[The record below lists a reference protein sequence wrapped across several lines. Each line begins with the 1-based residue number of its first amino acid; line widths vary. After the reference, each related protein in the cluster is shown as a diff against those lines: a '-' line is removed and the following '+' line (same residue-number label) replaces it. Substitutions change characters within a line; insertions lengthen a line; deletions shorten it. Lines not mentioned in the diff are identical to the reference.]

1 MYRRSLLR
9 IGAEDDEKRRK
20 QSREALEMPKR
31 SDIHKVLLIGSGP
44 IQIGQAAEFDFSGS
58 QACKSLREEGIEV
71 VLVNS
76 NPATIMTD
84 PDTADKVYI
93 EPLTPE
99 TVAKIIE
106 KERPD
111 GIIAGIGGQTGL
123 NITSELAEMGVLEK
137 FHVEVLGTSVRS
149 IQEAE
154 DRDLFKKAMQRVG
167 EPVPKSRAV
176 STLDQALEVMEEL
189 GLPLVVRP
197 AYTLGGS
204 GGGIAKT
211 KEELLAICDLG
222 LKRSRISQVLLEESV
237 GGWIELEYEV
247 MRDSNN
253 TCITIC
259 NMENMD
265 PMGIHTGESI
275 VVTPIQTL
283 SDKEIQ
289 MLRSASIN
297 IIRALGI
304 EGGCNVQFAVKD
316 GEYRVI
322 EVNPRVSRSS
332 ALASKATGYPI
343 ARVTAKIAI
352 GMTLDEIRNDVTKET
367 PASFEPTVDY
377 VVTKIPRWPFDKFVK
392 ANKSLTTA
400 MKSTGEVM
408 AIGRSLEESIQKA
421 IRSLDID
428 KELGYSGKYSQWT
441 DEELHALL
449 SEPTDER
456 IFAIY
461 IALKRGW
468 KAEEI
473 SRITGIEPYFLYRM
487 ENILVMENE
496 IKAALNPEVLRKAKR
511 TGFTDE
517 QIARL
522 TGKGRE
528 EITDMR
534 ISSGIIPT
542 YKMVDTC
549 AAEFAAKTPYY
560 YSTYDMQ
567 CELVPSDRKKVLIL
581 GSGPIR
587 IGQGIEFDYC
597 TVHAVM
603 ALREQGIEAHI
614 VNNNPETVSTDYD
627 TSDKLFFEPVTLED
641 VMNIIEK
648 EQPYG
653 VLVQFG
659 GQTAINLAIPLE
671 KEIARRGLGTRILG
685 TSPDS
690 IDLAEDRERFNAL
703 MNDMN
708 IPQPQAGIAYSPA
721 EAKAVAA
728 KIGYPVLVRP
738 SYVLG
743 GRAMEIVYDEAGL
756 EVYMREAV
764 RVSREHP
771 VLIDDFL
778 QDAVEIDVDA
788 VCDGEDVLIGAI
800 MEHIEE
806 AGIHSGDSACMI
818 PPQTLPG
825 VVLEVVRDYVRK
837 IALGLNVVG
846 IVNLQMAYKDGTVYV
861 LEANPRSSRT
871 IPFVS
876 KSVGLP
882 LAKIAANVM
891 IGKTLAEQGYTREPK
906 VPYVSVKEV
915 LLPFDKLPGADVL
928 LGPEMRS
935 TGEVMGIDYNLGLAF
950 FKAELSA
957 DNSLP
962 VEGMVFISVKDEDK
976 ATAAVAARKLY
987 DAGLSIIATDST
999 AEYLR
1004 RSGLPVVRVNK
1015 IFNGSPNVLDYIKIG
1030 EVRLIINTP
1039 TTKQSVRD
1047 GYQIRRSAVDYHV
1060 PYITTIQAAQAAA
1073 DAILKAKKD
1082 QITIKALDEY
1092 HKEVYYS

>member
-1 MYRRSLLR
+1 
-9 IGAEDDEKRRK
+9 
-20 QSREALEMPKR
+20 MPKR
-31 SDIHKVLLIGSGP
+31 NDIHKVLLIGSGP

-84 PDTADKVYI
+84 PNTADKVYI
-93 EPLTPE
+93 EPLVPE
-99 TVAKIIE
+99 IVAKIIE

-123 NITSELAEMGVLEK
+123 NITSELSEMGVLNK
-137 FHVEVLGTSVRS
+137 FHVEVLGTSVKA

-176 STLDQALEVMEEL
+176 NTLDEALAVMGEL

-204 GGGIAKT
+204 GGGIAST
-211 KEELLAICDLG
+211 REELLSICELG
-222 LKRSRISQVLLEESV
+222 LKRSRISQVLLEESL
-237 GGWIELEYEV
+237 GGWTELEYEV

-283 SDKEIQ
+283 SDREIQ
-289 MLRSASIN
+289 MLRSAAIN
-297 IIRALGI
+297 IIRTLEI
-304 EGGCNVQFAVKD
+304 EGGCNIQFAFKN

-377 VVTKIPRWPFDKFVK
+377 VVIKIPRWPFDKFVK
-392 ANKSLTTA
+392 ANKTLTTA

-408 AIGRSLEESIQKA
+408 AIGRSYEEALMKA

-428 KELGYSGKYSQWT
+428 KDLGYAGKYTTWT
-441 DEELHALL
+441 DEEIRNLL
-449 SEPTDER
+449 ENPTDER
-456 IFAIY
+456 LFAIY
-461 IALKRGW
+461 QALKRGMSS
-468 KAEEI
+468 EEI
-473 SRITGIEPYFLYRM
+473 SKITGIEPYFLYRM
-487 ENILVMENE
+487 ENIIAMEEE
-496 IKAALNPEVLRKAKR
+496 IRAGLNAQVLRKAKR
-511 TGFTDE
+511 TGFTDK
-517 QIARL
+517 QIADIV
-522 TGKGRE
+522 GKSRE

-534 ISSGIIPT
+534 ISLGIIPT

-549 AAEFAAKTPYY
+549 AAEFEAKTPYY
-560 YSTYDMQ
+560 YSTYDTQ
-567 CELVPSDRKKVLIL
+567 CELVPSDKKKVLIL

-603 ALREQGIEAHI
+603 ALRERGIETHI

-641 VMNIIEK
+641 VMNILEK
-648 EQPYG
+648 EQHYG

-659 GQTAINLAIPLE
+659 GQTAINLAFPLE
-671 KEIARRGLGTRILG
+671 KEIARRGLKTKILG

-690 IDLAEDRERFNAL
+690 IDLAEDRERFNVL
-703 MNDMN
+703 MDQLN
-708 IPQPQAGIAYSPA
+708 IPQPSAGIAFAPA
-721 EAKAVAA
+721 EAKAVATR
-728 KIGYPVLVRP
+728 IGYPVLVRP

-778 QDAVEIDVDA
+778 QNAVEIDVDA
-788 VCDGEDVLIGAI
+788 VCDGTDVLIGAI

-837 IALGLNVVG
+837 IALGLKVVG
-846 IVNLQMAYKDGTVYV
+846 IVNLQMAYKDGVVYV

-876 KSVGLP
+876 KAVGLP

-891 IGKTLAEQGYTREPK
+891 IGKSLQEQGFLREPK
-906 VPYVSVKEV
+906 TPYVSVKEV

-935 TGEVMGIDYNLGLAF
+935 TGEVMGIDYKLGLAF

-957 DNSLP
+957 DNPLP
-962 VEGMVFISVKDEDK
+962 LEGMVFISVKDEDK
-976 ATAAVAARKLY
+976 AAVAVAAKKLHE
-987 DAGLSIIATDST
+987 AGLSVIATDST

-1004 RSGLPVVRVNK
+1004 RSGVPVVRVNK
-1015 IFNGSPNVLDYIKIG
+1015 IYNGSPNIMDYIKIG
-1030 EVRLIINTP
+1030 EVKLIINTP
-1039 TTKQSVRD
+1039 TTKQSVKD
-1047 GYQIRRSAVDYHV
+1047 GVQIRRNAVDYHI

-1073 DAILKAKKD
+1073 DAILMAKKD

-1092 HKEVYYS
+1092 HKEVYYN

>member
-1 MYRRSLLR
+1 
-9 IGAEDDEKRRK
+9 
-20 QSREALEMPKR
+20 MPKR

-84 PDTADKVYI
+84 PDMADKVYI
-93 EPLTPE
+93 EPLVPE
-99 TVAKIIE
+99 IVAKIIE

-137 FHVEVLGTSVRS
+137 YKVEVLGTSVKA
-149 IQEAE
+149 IQETE
-154 DRDLFKKAMQRVG
+154 DRNLFKKAMQRIG
-167 EPVPKSRAV
+167 EPVPRSVAV
-176 STLDQALEVMEEL
+176 NSMEEALGAMEEL

-204 GGGIAKT
+204 GGGMAHT
-211 KEELLAICDLG
+211 REELMKICELG
-222 LKRSRISQVLLEESV
+222 LKRSRIHQVLLEESV
-237 GGWIELEYEV
+237 AGWIELEYEV

-283 SDKEIQ
+283 SDQQIQ
-289 MLRSASIN
+289 RLRSAAIN

-304 EGGCNVQFAVKD
+304 EGGCNIQFAVKN

-377 VVTKIPRWPFDKFVK
+377 VVIKIPRWPFDKFVK
-392 ANKSLTTA
+392 ADNTLTTA

-408 AIGRSLEESIQKA
+408 AIGRSYEESLMKA
-421 IRSLDID
+421 VRSLDID
-428 KELGYSGKYSQWT
+428 KDFGYAGKYSIWT
-441 DEELHALL
+441 DDEIRSLL
-449 SEPTDER
+449 KMPTDER
-456 IFAIY
+456 LFAIY
-461 IALKRGW
+461 QALKRGMTS
-468 KAEEI
+468 EEI
-473 SRITGIEPYFLYRM
+473 SKLTGIEPYFLYRI
-487 ENILVMENE
+487 ENVIAVEDAVRKEMS
-496 IKAALNPEVLRKAKR
+496 PDTLRKAKR

-517 QIARL
+517 RIARI
-522 TGKGRE
+522 TGKTRE
-528 EITDMR
+528 EITDLR
-534 ISSGIIPT
+534 ISLGIIPT

-549 AAEFAAKTPYY
+549 AAEFEAKTPYY
-560 YSTYDMQ
+560 YSSYDTE
-567 CELVPSDRKKVLIL
+567 CELKPSDRKKVLIL

-641 VMNIIEK
+641 VMNILEK
-648 EQPYG
+648 EQPFG
-653 VLVQFG
+653 VMVQFG

-671 KEIARRGLGTRILG
+671 KEIARRGLKTKILG

-703 MNDMN
+703 MKDLN
-708 IPQPQAGIAYSPA
+708 IPQPNAGIAFSPA

-728 KIGYPVLVRP
+728 RIGYPVLVRP

-743 GRAMEIVYDEAGL
+743 GRAMEIVYDAAGL

-764 RVSREHP
+764 RVSHEHP

-778 QDAVEIDVDA
+778 QNAVEIDVDA
-788 VCDGEDVLIGAI
+788 VCDGTDVLIGAI

-825 VVLEVVRDYVRK
+825 VVLEVVRDYVRR
-837 IALGLNVVG
+837 IALALQVKG
-846 IVNLQMAYKDGTVYV
+846 IVNLQMAYKDGTVYI

-876 KSVGLP
+876 KAVGLP

-891 IGKTLAEQGYTREPK
+891 IGRTLKEQRFTKEPK
-906 VPYVSVKEV
+906 TPYVSVKEV

-957 DNSLP
+957 DNRLP
-962 VEGMVFISVKDEDK
+962 LDGLVFISVRDDDK
-976 ATAAVAARKLY
+976 AAVAVAAKKISE
-987 DAGLSIIATDST
+987 AGLKIIATDNT
-999 AEYLR
+999 AEYLE
-1004 RSGLPVVRVNK
+1004 RSGINVERVNK
-1015 IFNGSPNVLDYIKIG
+1015 IFNGSPNVLDYMRRG
-1030 EVRLIINTP
+1030 EVKLIINTP
-1039 TTKQSVRD
+1039 TTKQSVKD

-1073 DAILKAKKD
+1073 DAILKARKD
-1082 QITIKALDEY
+1082 QITIKALGEY
-1092 HKEVYYS
+1092 HKEVFYS

>member
-1 MYRRSLLR
+1 
-9 IGAEDDEKRRK
+9 
-20 QSREALEMPKR
+20 MPKR
-31 SDIHKVLLIGSGP
+31 NDIHKVLLIGSGP

-93 EPLTPE
+93 EPLVPE
-99 TVAKIIE
+99 IVAKIIE

-137 FHVEVLGTSVRS
+137 FNVEVLGTSVKS
-149 IQEAE
+149 IREAE

-167 EPVPKSRAV
+167 EPVPKSKAV
-176 STLDQALEVMEEL
+176 NTLQEALVVMEEL

-197 AYTLGGS
+197 SYTLGGS

-211 KEELLAICDLG
+211 REELLSICELG

-289 MLRSASIN
+289 MLRSSAIN
-297 IIRALGI
+297 IIRTLEI
-304 EGGCNVQFAVKD
+304 EGGCNIQFAFKN

-367 PASFEPTVDY
+367 PASFEPAVDY
-377 VVTKIPRWPFDKFVK
+377 VVIKIPRWPFDKFVK
-392 ANKSLTTA
+392 ANKTLTTA

-408 AIGRSLEESIQKA
+408 SIGRSYEEALMKA

-428 KELGYSGKYSQWT
+428 KDLGYAGKYTIWT
-441 DEELHALL
+441 DEEIKDLL
-449 SEPTDER
+449 ENPTDER
-456 IFAIY
+456 LFAIY
-461 IALKRGW
+461 QALKRGMSS
-468 KAEEI
+468 EEI
-473 SRITGIEPYFLYRM
+473 SKITGIEPYFLYRM
-487 ENILVMENE
+487 ENIIAMEEE
-496 IKAALNPEVLRKAKR
+496 IRAGLNAQVLRKAKR
-511 TGFTDE
+511 TGFTDK
-517 QIARL
+517 QIAGIV
-522 TGKGRE
+522 GKSRE

-534 ISSGIIPT
+534 ISHGIIPT

-549 AAEFAAKTPYY
+549 AAEFEAKTPYY
-560 YSTYDMQ
+560 YSTYDTQ
-567 CELVPSDRKKVLIL
+567 CELVPSDKKKVLIL

-603 ALREQGIEAHI
+603 ALREQGIETHI

-648 EQPYG
+648 EQHYG

-659 GQTAINLAIPLE
+659 GQTAINLAFPLE
-671 KEIARRGLGTRILG
+671 KEIARRGLKTKILG

-703 MNDMN
+703 MDQLN
-708 IPQPQAGIAYSPA
+708 IPQPSAGIAFNPA
-721 EAKAVAA
+721 EAKAVAIR
-728 KIGYPVLVRP
+728 IGYPVLVRP

-764 RVSREHP
+764 RVSHDHP

-778 QDAVEIDVDA
+778 QNAVEIDVDA
-788 VCDGEDVLIGAI
+788 VCDGTDVLIGAI

-846 IVNLQMAYKDGTVYV
+846 IVNLQMAYKDGIVYV

-876 KSVGLP
+876 KAVGLP

-891 IGKTLAEQGYTREPK
+891 IGKSLREQGFLREPRT
-906 VPYVSVKEV
+906 PYVSVKEV

-935 TGEVMGIDYNLGLAF
+935 TGEVMGIDYKLGLAF

-957 DNSLP
+957 DNPLP
-962 VEGMVFISVKDEDK
+962 LEGMVFISVKDEDK
-976 ATAAVAARKLY
+976 AAVAVAAKKLHE
-987 DAGLSIIATDST
+987 AGLSIIATDST

-1015 IFNGSPNVLDYIKIG
+1015 IYNGSPNIMDYVKIG
-1030 EVRLIINTP
+1030 EVKLIINTP
-1039 TTKQSVRD
+1039 TTKAVGQ
-1047 GYQIRRSAVDYHV
+1047 GRRPDPEKRRGLPHPLHHHHSGGSGSGRCHSHGQEGSDHHQGAG
-1060 PYITTIQAAQAAA
+1060 
-1073 DAILKAKKD
+1073 
-1082 QITIKALDEY
+1082 
-1092 HKEVYYS
+1092 

>member
-1 MYRRSLLR
+1 MPRRR
-9 IGAEDDEKRRK
+9 
-20 QSREALEMPKR
+20 
-31 SDIHKVLLIGSGP
+31 DIHKVLLIGSGP

-84 PDTADKVYI
+84 PDMADKVYI
-93 EPLTPE
+93 EPLVPE
-99 TVAKIIE
+99 IVAKIIE

-137 FHVEVLGTSVRS
+137 YNVEVLGTSVKA

-167 EPVPKSRAV
+167 EPVPRSVAV
-176 STLDQALEVMEEL
+176 NSMDDALAAMEEL

-204 GGGIAKT
+204 GGGMAHT
-211 KEELLAICDLG
+211 REELMKICELG
-222 LKRSRISQVLLEESV
+222 LKRSRIHQVLLEESV
-237 GGWIELEYEV
+237 EGWTELEYEV

-283 SDKEIQ
+283 SDQQIQ
-289 MLRSASIN
+289 RLRSAAIN
-297 IIRALGI
+297 IIRALAI
-304 EGGCNVQFAVKD
+304 EGGCNIQFAVKND
-316 GEYRVI
+316 EYRVI

-392 ANKSLTTA
+392 ADNTLTTA

-408 AIGRSLEESIQKA
+408 AIGRSYEESLMKA
-421 IRSLDID
+421 VRSLDID
-428 KELGYSGKYSQWT
+428 KDFGYAGKYSTWT
-441 DEELHALL
+441 DNEIKSLL
-449 SEPTDER
+449 KFPTDDR
-456 IFAIY
+456 LFAIY
-461 IALKRGW
+461 QALKRGMTS
-468 KAEEI
+468 EEI
-473 SRITGIEPYFLYRM
+473 SHLTGIEPYFLYRI
-487 ENILVMENE
+487 ENIIAVEDEVRKEMS
-496 IKAALNPEVLRKAKR
+496 PEALRKAKR

-517 QIARL
+517 QIAKI
-522 TGKGRE
+522 TGKTSE
-528 EITDMR
+528 EITDLR
-534 ISSGIIPT
+534 ISLGIIPT

-549 AAEFAAKTPYY
+549 AAEFEAKTPYY
-560 YSTYDMQ
+560 YSSYDTE
-567 CELVPSDRKKVLIL
+567 CELKPSDRKKVLIL

-641 VMNIIEK
+641 VMNILEK
-648 EQPYG
+648 EQPFG
-653 VLVQFG
+653 VMVQFG

-671 KEIARRGLGTRILG
+671 KEIARRGLKTKILG

-690 IDLAEDRERFNAL
+690 IDLAEDRKRFNAL
-703 MNDMN
+703 MNDLN
-708 IPQPQAGIAYSPA
+708 IPQPDAGIAFSPA
-721 EAKAVAA
+721 EAKTVAA
-728 KIGYPVLVRP
+728 RIGYPVLVRP

-764 RVSREHP
+764 RVSHEHP

-778 QDAVEIDVDA
+778 QNAVEIDVDA
-788 VCDGEDVLIGAI
+788 VCDGTDVLIGAI

-825 VVLEVVRDYVRK
+825 VVLEVVRDYVRR
-837 IALGLNVVG
+837 IALALQVKG
-846 IVNLQMAYKDGTVYV
+846 IVNLQMAYKDGTVYI

-876 KSVGLP
+876 KAVGLP

-891 IGKTLAEQGYTREPK
+891 IGRTLKEQRFTREPK
-906 VPYVSVKEV
+906 TPYVSVKEV
-915 LLPFDKLPGADVL
+915 LLPFDRLPGADVL

-935 TGEVMGIDYNLGLAF
+935 TGEVMGIDYDLGLAF

-957 DNSLP
+957 DNRLP
-962 VEGMVFISVKDEDK
+962 LDGLVFISVRDDDK
-976 ATAAVAARKLY
+976 AAVAVAAKKLSE
-987 DAGLSIIATDST
+987 AGLKIIATDNT
-999 AEYLR
+999 AEYLKK
-1004 RSGLPVVRVNK
+1004 SGINVERVNK
-1015 IFNGSPNVLDYIKIG
+1015 IFNGSPNVLDYMRQG
-1030 EVRLIINTP
+1030 EVKLIINTP
-1039 TTKQSVRD
+1039 TTKQSVKD

-1060 PYITTIQAAQAAA
+1060 PYITTVQAAQAAA
-1073 DAILKAKKD
+1073 DAILKARKD
-1082 QITIKALDEY
+1082 QITIKALGDY
-1092 HKEVYYS
+1092 HKEVFYS

>member
-1 MYRRSLLR
+1 
-9 IGAEDDEKRRK
+9 
-20 QSREALEMPKR
+20 MPKR
-31 SDIHKVLLIGSGP
+31 ADIRKVLLIGSGP

-58 QACKSLREEGIEV
+58 QACKSLKEEGVEV

-84 PDTADKVYI
+84 PEMADKIYI
-93 EPLTPE
+93 EPLVPDI
-99 TVAKIIE
+99 VAKIIE

-123 NITSELAEMGVLEK
+123 NLTSELAEMGVLDRYNVK
-137 FHVEVLGTSVRS
+137 VLGTSVQS
-149 IQEAE
+149 ILDSE
-154 DRDLFKKAMQRVG
+154 DRDLFKRTMERIG
-167 EPVPKSRAV
+167 EPVPKSLAV
-176 STLDQALEVMEEL
+176 TSIDEAMAAMDEL
-189 GLPLVVRP
+189 GLPLVARP
-197 AYTLGGS
+197 AFTLGGT
-204 GGGIAKT
+204 GGGMART
-211 KEELLAICDLG
+211 REELIKICEMG
-222 LKRSRISQVLLEESV
+222 LKRSRINQVLLEESV
-237 GGWIELEYEV
+237 EGWTELEYEV
-247 MRDSNN
+247 MRDSND

-275 VVTPIQTL
+275 VATPIQTL
-283 SDKEIQ
+283 SDQEIQ
-289 MLRSASIN
+289 GLRSAAIN
-297 IIRALGI
+297 IIRALRI
-304 EGGCNVQFAVKD
+304 EGGCNIQFAVKD

-352 GMTLDEIRNDVTKET
+352 GMTLDEITNDVTKET

-377 VVTKIPRWPFDKFVK
+377 VVIKIPRWPFDKFVK
-392 ANKSLTTA
+392 ADKTLTTS

-408 AIGRSLEESIQKA
+408 AIGRSYEEALMKA
-421 IRSLDID
+421 VRSLDID
-428 KELGYSGKYSQWT
+428 KDFGYSGKYSRWT
-441 DEELHALL
+441 DEELLGML
-449 SEPTDER
+449 KNPTDER
-456 IFAIY
+456 LFAIY
-461 IALKRGW
+461 EALHRGVS
-468 KAEEI
+468 AERI
-473 SRITGIEPYFLYRM
+473 SDLTSINPYFIYRI
-487 ENILVMENE
+487 ENIIDAENE
-496 IKAALNPEVLRKAKR
+496 VKQELNPETLRKAKR
-511 TGFTDE
+511 MGLADE
-517 QIARL
+517 RIARL
-522 TGKGRE
+522 TEKTRE
-528 EITDMR
+528 DIADYR
-534 ISSGIIPT
+534 LAWGIIPT

-560 YSTYDMQ
+560 YSSYDME
-567 CELVPSDRKKVLIL
+567 CELDPSNRKKVLIL
-581 GSGPIR
+581 GSGAIR
-587 IGQGIEFDYC
+587 IGQGIEFDYG
-597 TVHAVM
+597 TVHAIK
-603 ALREQGIEAHI
+603 ALREQGIEAQI

-648 EQPYG
+648 ERPYG
-653 VLVQFG
+653 IMVQFG
-659 GQTAINLAIPLE
+659 GQTAINLTIPLE
-671 KEIARRGLGTRILG
+671 REIARRGLETKILG

-690 IDLAEDRERFNAL
+690 IDIAEDRERFNAL
-703 MNDMN
+703 MKEMN
-708 IPQPQAGIAYSPA
+708 IPQPEAGIAFSA
-721 EAKAVAA
+721 EEAKSVAA

-756 EVYMREAV
+756 ETYMREAV
-764 RVSREHP
+764 RVSHEHP

-778 QDAVEIDVDA
+778 NNAVEIDVDA
-788 VCDGEDVLIGAI
+788 VGDGTDVLIGAI

-825 VVLEVVRDYVRK
+825 VVLEVVRDYVRR
-837 IALGLNVVG
+837 ISLALQVKG
-846 IVNLQMAYKDGTVYV
+846 IINIQLAYKDGTVYV

-876 KSVGLP
+876 KAVGLP
-882 LAKIAANVM
+882 LAKIAARVM
-891 IGKTLAEQGYTREPK
+891 IGKTLKEQGYTQEPK
-906 VPYVSVKEV
+906 TPYVSVKEV

-928 LGPEMRS
+928 LGPEMKS

-957 DNSLP
+957 DNRLP
-962 VEGMVFISVKDEDK
+962 LEGVVFISVRDEDK
-976 ATAAVAARKLY
+976 AAVAVAANKLFES
-987 DAGLSIIATDST
+987 GLIIIATDNT

-1004 RSGLPVVRVNK
+1004 KSGIPVERVNK
-1015 IFNGSPNVLDYIKIG
+1015 IYNGSPNVLDYMKRG

-1039 TTKQSVRD
+1039 TTKQHVKD

-1073 DAILKAKKD
+1073 DAILMAKKG
-1082 QITIKALDEY
+1082 QVTIKALDEY
-1092 HKEVYYS
+1092 HNEVIHA

>member
-1 MYRRSLLR
+1 MPRR
-9 IGAEDDEKRRK
+9 
-20 QSREALEMPKR
+20 P
-31 SDIHKVLLIGSGP
+31 DIHKVLLIGSGP

-123 NITSELAEMGVLEK
+123 NITSELAEMGVLEE

-176 STLDQALEVMEEL
+176 STLEEALEVMEEL

-211 KEELLAICDLG
+211 REELLGICDLG

-304 EGGCNVQFAVKD
+304 EGGCNVQFAVKE

-408 AIGRSLEESIQKA
+408 AIGRSLEESLQKA

-441 DEELHALL
+441 DEELNGLL
-449 SEPTDER
+449 AEPTDER

-487 ENILVMENE
+487 ENILAMENE
-496 IKAALNPEVLRKAKR
+496 IKAALNPEVLKKAKR

-567 CELVPSDRKKVLIL
+567 CELVPSSRKKVLIL

-703 MNDMN
+703 MNELN

-764 RVSREHP
+764 RISREYP

-788 VCDGEDVLIGAI
+788 VCDGKDVLIGAI

-876 KSVGLP
+876 KAVGLP

-891 IGKTLAEQGYTREPK
+891 IGKTLAEQDYTREPR

-976 ATAAVAARKLY
+976 AAAAVAARKLY

-1039 TTKQSVRD
+1039 TTKQSVKD

>member
-1 MYRRSLLR
+1 
-9 IGAEDDEKRRK
+9 
-20 QSREALEMPKR
+20 
-31 SDIHKVLLIGSGP
+31 
-44 IQIGQAAEFDFSGS
+44 
-58 QACKSLREEGIEV
+58 
-71 VLVNS
+71 
-76 NPATIMTD
+76 
-84 PDTADKVYI
+84 
-93 EPLTPE
+93 
-99 TVAKIIE
+99 
-106 KERPD
+106 
-111 GIIAGIGGQTGL
+111 
-123 NITSELAEMGVLEK
+123 
-137 FHVEVLGTSVRS
+137 
-149 IQEAE
+149 
-154 DRDLFKKAMQRVG
+154 
-167 EPVPKSRAV
+167 
-176 STLDQALEVMEEL
+176 
-189 GLPLVVRP
+189 
-197 AYTLGGS
+197 
-204 GGGIAKT
+204 
-211 KEELLAICDLG
+211 
-222 LKRSRISQVLLEESV
+222 
-237 GGWIELEYEV
+237 
-247 MRDSNN
+247 
-253 TCITIC
+253 
-259 NMENMD
+259 
-265 PMGIHTGESI
+265 
-275 VVTPIQTL
+275 
-283 SDKEIQ
+283 
-289 MLRSASIN
+289 MLRSSAIN
-297 IIRALGI
+297 IIRTLEI
-304 EGGCNVQFAVKD
+304 EGGCNIQFAVKTD
-316 GEYRVI
+316 EYRVI

-392 ANKSLTTA
+392 ADKTLTTA

-408 AIGRSLEESIQKA
+408 AIGRSYEESLMKA
-421 IRSLDID
+421 VRSLDID
-428 KELGYSGKYSQWT
+428 KDFGYSGKYTAWT
-441 DEELHALL
+441 DEEIRNLL
-449 SEPTDER
+449 KIPTDER
-456 IFAIY
+456 LFAIY
-461 IALKRGW
+461 QALKRGISS
-468 KAEEI
+468 EEI
-473 SRITGIEPYFLYRM
+473 SNITGIEPYFLYRI
-487 ENILVMENE
+487 ENIIAVENE
-496 IKAALNPEVLRKAKR
+496 IEKELNPDTLRKAKR

-517 QIARL
+517 QIARIVGS
-522 TGKGRE
+522 TRE
-528 EITDMR
+528 KITDLR
-534 ISSGIIPT
+534 QTLGIIPT

-549 AAEFAAKTPYY
+549 AAEFAAATPYY
-560 YSTYDMQ
+560 YSSYDTQ
-567 CELVPSDRKKVLIL
+567 CELVPTDRKKVLIL

-603 ALREQGIEAHI
+603 ALRDQGIEAHI

-648 EQPYG
+648 ERPYG

-671 KEIARRGLGTRILG
+671 KEIARRGLSTRILG

-703 MNDMN
+703 MNKLN
-708 IPQPQAGIAYSPA
+708 IPQPNAGIAFSPE
-721 EAKAVAA
+721 EAKVVAER
-728 KIGYPVLVRP
+728 IGYPVLVRP

-764 RVSREHP
+764 RVSHEHP

-778 QDAVEIDVDA
+778 QNAVEIDVDA
-788 VCDGEDVLIGAI
+788 VCDGKDVLIGAI

-825 VVLEVVRDYVRK
+825 VVLEVVRDYVRR
-837 IALGLNVVG
+837 IALGLGVKG

-876 KSVGLP
+876 KAVGLP

-891 IGKTLAEQGYTREPK
+891 IGRSLKEQGFTREPK
-906 VPYVSVKEV
+906 TPYVSVKEV

-935 TGEVMGIDYNLGLAF
+935 TGEVMGVDYNLGLAF

-957 DNSLP
+957 DNPLP
-962 VEGMVFISVKDEDK
+962 LQGLVFISVRDDDK
-976 ATAAVAARKLY
+976 AAAAVAAKKLH
-987 DAGLSIIATDST
+987 DSGLKLIATDNT
-999 AEYLR
+999 AEYLK
-1004 RSGLPVVRVNK
+1004 RSGLTVQRVNK
-1015 IFNGSPNVLDYIKIG
+1015 IFNGSPNVLDYMKRG
-1030 EVRLIINTP
+1030 EVNLIINTP
-1039 TTKQSVRD
+1039 TTKQSVKD

-1092 HKEVYYS
+1092 HKEVYYP

>member
-1 MYRRSLLR
+1 
-9 IGAEDDEKRRK
+9 
-20 QSREALEMPKR
+20 MPKR
-31 SDIHKVLLIGSGP
+31 ADIHKVLLIGSGP

-84 PDTADKVYI
+84 PDMAEKIYI
-93 EPLTPE
+93 EPLVPE
-99 TVAKIIE
+99 ILAKIIE
-106 KERPD
+106 KEKPD

-123 NITSELAEMGVLEK
+123 NLTSELAEMGVLEK
-137 FHVEVLGTSVRS
+137 YKVEVLGTSVQS

-167 EPVPKSRAV
+167 EPVPASVAV
-176 STLDQALEVMEEL
+176 NSMDEAFAAIEEL

-204 GGGIAKT
+204 GGGIVHT
-211 KEELLAICDLG
+211 RDELVKICELG
-222 LKRSRISQVLLEESV
+222 LKRSRIHQVLLEESV
-237 GGWIELEYEV
+237 EGWTELEYEV
-247 MRDSNN
+247 MRDSKD

-283 SDKEIQ
+283 SDRQIQ
-289 MLRSASIN
+289 RLRSAAIN
-297 IIRALGI
+297 IIRALRI
-304 EGGCNVQFAVKD
+304 EGGCNIQFAVKND
-316 GEYRVI
+316 EYRVI

-377 VVTKIPRWPFDKFVK
+377 AVIKIPRWPFDKFVK
-392 ANKSLTTA
+392 ANRVLTTA

-408 AIGRSLEESIQKA
+408 AIGRSYEEALMKA

-428 KELGYSGKYSQWT
+428 KEFGYAGKYTTWT
-441 DEELHALL
+441 DDEVKDILKN
-449 SEPTDER
+449 PTDER
-456 IFAIY
+456 LFAIY
-461 IALKRGW
+461 QALRRGMSV
-468 KAEEI
+468 EEI
-473 SRITGIEPYFLYRM
+473 VGLTQIEPYFLFRIQ
-487 ENILVMENE
+487 NIIAVEDE
-496 IKAALNPEVLRKAKR
+496 VKKELNPETLKRAKR
-511 TGFTDE
+511 MGFTDE
-517 QIARL
+517 YISGL
-522 TGKGRE
+522 VGKTRE
-528 EITDMR
+528 EITDYR
-534 ISSGIIPT
+534 IAQGIIPT

-549 AAEFAAKTPYY
+549 AAEFAASTPYY
-560 YSTYDMQ
+560 YSTYDTE
-567 CELVPSDRKKVLIL
+567 CELVPTKNKKVLIL

-603 ALREQGIEAHI
+603 ALRERGIETHI

-641 VMNIIEK
+641 VMNIIEQEK
-648 EQPYG
+648 PYG
-653 VLVQFG
+653 VMVQFG

-671 KEIARRGLGTRILG
+671 KELARRGLATKILG

-690 IDLAEDRERFNAL
+690 IDLAEDRERFNLL
-703 MNDMN
+703 MKKLN
-708 IPQPQAGIAYSPA
+708 IPQPEAGIAYSTD
-721 EAKAVAA
+721 EAKAVA
-728 KIGYPVLVRP
+728 KRIGYPVIVRP

-764 RVSREHP
+764 RVSHEHP
-771 VLIDDFL
+771 ILIDDFL
-778 QDAVEIDVDA
+778 QNAVEIDVDA
-788 VCDGEDVLIGAI
+788 VCDGKDVLIGAI

-825 VVLEVVRDYVRK
+825 YVLEVVRDYVRK
-837 IALGLNVVG
+837 IALNLGVNG
-846 IVNLQMAYKDGTVYV
+846 IMNMQLAYKDGTVYV

-882 LAKIAANVM
+882 LAKIAAAVM
-891 IGKTLAEQGYTREPK
+891 IGHTLAEQGHTEEPK
-906 VPYVSVKEV
+906 LPYVSVKEV

-962 VEGMVFISVKDEDK
+962 LEGIVFVSVRDEDK
-976 ATAAVAARKLY
+976 AAVAVAAKKLT
-987 DAGLSIIATDST
+987 DAGLKIIATDGT
-999 AEYLR
+999 AEYLKK
-1004 RSGLPVVRVNK
+1004 SGIAVERVNK
-1015 IFNGSPNVLDYIKIG
+1015 IFNGSPNVLDYMKRG
-1030 EVRLIINTP
+1030 EVKLIINTP
-1039 TTKQSVRD
+1039 TTKQSIKD
-1047 GYQIRRSAVDYHV
+1047 GAQIRRGAVDYHV
-1060 PYITTIQAAQAAA
+1060 PYITTVQAAQASA
-1073 DAILKAKKD
+1073 DAIVMAEKD
-1082 QITIKALDEY
+1082 RITIKALDEY
-1092 HKEVYYS
+1092 HKEVSGCARPR

>member
-1 MYRRSLLR
+1 
-9 IGAEDDEKRRK
+9 
-20 QSREALEMPKR
+20 MPKR
-31 SDIHKVLLIGSGP
+31 ADIHKVLLIGSGP

-84 PDTADKVYI
+84 PDMAEKIYI
-93 EPLTPE
+93 EPLVPE
-99 TVAKIIE
+99 ILAKIIE

-123 NITSELAEMGVLEK
+123 NLTSELAEMGVLEK
-137 FHVEVLGTSVRS
+137 YNVEVLGTSVRS

-167 EPVPKSRAV
+167 EPVPPSVAV
-176 STLDQALEVMEEL
+176 NSMEEAFAAIEEL

-204 GGGIAKT
+204 GGGIAHT
-211 KEELLAICDLG
+211 RDELVKICELG
-222 LKRSRISQVLLEESV
+222 LKRSRIHQVLLEESV
-237 GGWIELEYEV
+237 EGWTELEYEV
-247 MRDSNN
+247 MRDSKD

-283 SDKEIQ
+283 SDRQIQ
-289 MLRSASIN
+289 MLRSAAIN
-297 IIRALGI
+297 IIRALRI
-304 EGGCNVQFAVKD
+304 EGGCNIQFAVKND
-316 GEYRVI
+316 DYRVI

-377 VVTKIPRWPFDKFVK
+377 AVIKIPRWPFDKFVK
-392 ANKSLTTA
+392 ANKVLTTA

-408 AIGRSLEESIQKA
+408 AIGRSYEEALMKA

-428 KELGYSGKYSQWT
+428 KEFGYAGKYTTWT
-441 DEELHALL
+441 DDEVKDILKN
-449 SEPTDER
+449 PTDER
-456 IFAIY
+456 LFAIY
-461 IALKRGW
+461 QALRRGMSV
-468 KAEEI
+468 EEI
-473 SRITGIEPYFLYRM
+473 VGLTQIEPYFLYRIQ
-487 ENILVMENE
+487 NIIAVEDE
-496 IKAALNPEVLRKAKR
+496 VKKELNPDTLKRAKR
-511 TGFTDE
+511 FGFTDE
-517 QIARL
+517 YIAGL
-522 TGKGRE
+522 VGKTRE
-528 EITDMR
+528 DVTDYR
-534 ISSGIIPT
+534 IAQGIIPT

-549 AAEFAAKTPYY
+549 AAEFAASTPYY
-560 YSTYDMQ
+560 YSTYDTE
-567 CELVPSDRKKVLIL
+567 CELVPTNNKKVLIL

-603 ALREQGIEAHI
+603 ALREHGIEAHI

-648 EQPYG
+648 ERPYG
-653 VLVQFG
+653 VMVQFG

-671 KEIARRGLGTRILG
+671 KEIARRGMPTKILG
-685 TSPDS
+685 TTPDS
-690 IDLAEDRERFNAL
+690 IDLAEDRERFNLL
-703 MNDMN
+703 MKKLN
-708 IPQPQAGIAYSPA
+708 IPQPEAGIAFSTE
-721 EAKAVAA
+721 EAKAVANR
-728 KIGYPVLVRP
+728 IGYPVIVRP

-764 RVSREHP
+764 RVSHEHP
-771 VLIDDFL
+771 ILIDDFL
-778 QDAVEIDVDA
+778 QNAVEIDVDA
-788 VCDGEDVLIGAI
+788 VCDGKDVLIGAI

-825 VVLEVVRDYVRK
+825 YVLEVVRDYVRK
-837 IALGLNVVG
+837 IALNLGVIG
-846 IVNLQMAYKDGTVYV
+846 IMNMQLAYKDGTVYV

-882 LAKIAANVM
+882 LAKIAAAVM
-891 IGKTLAEQGYTREPK
+891 IGHTLVEQGHTEEPK
-906 VPYVSVKEV
+906 LPYVSVKEV

-962 VEGMVFISVKDEDK
+962 LEGIVFVSVRDEDK
-976 ATAAVAARKLY
+976 AAVAVAAKKLT
-987 DAGLSIIATDST
+987 DAGLKIIATDGT
-999 AEYLR
+999 AEYLKK
-1004 RSGLPVVRVNK
+1004 SGIEVERINK
-1015 IFNGSPNVLDYIKIG
+1015 IFNGSPNVLDYMKRG
-1030 EVRLIINTP
+1030 EVKLIINTP
-1039 TTKQSVRD
+1039 TTKQSIKD
-1047 GYQIRRSAVDYHV
+1047 GAQIRRGAVDYHV
-1060 PYITTIQAAQAAA
+1060 PYITTVQAAQASA
-1073 DAILKAKKD
+1073 DAIVMAEKD
-1082 QITIKALDEY
+1082 RITIKALDEY
-1092 HKEVYYS
+1092 HKEVSGCARPR

>member
-1 MYRRSLLR
+1 
-9 IGAEDDEKRRK
+9 
-20 QSREALEMPKR
+20 MPRR

-84 PDTADKVYI
+84 PDMADKVYI
-93 EPLTPE
+93 EPLVPE
-99 TVAKIIE
+99 IVAKIIE

-137 FHVEVLGTSVRS
+137 YNVEVLGTSVRS

-167 EPVPKSRAV
+167 EPVPRSVAV
-176 STLDQALEVMEEL
+176 NRMEEALAAMEEL

-204 GGGIAKT
+204 GGGMARNR
-211 KEELLAICDLG
+211 EELMKICELG
-222 LKRSRISQVLLEESV
+222 LKRSRIHQVLLEESV
-237 GGWIELEYEV
+237 EGWTELEYEV

-283 SDKEIQ
+283 SDQQIQ
-289 MLRSASIN
+289 MLRSSAIN
-297 IIRALGI
+297 IIRALRI
-304 EGGCNVQFAVKD
+304 EGGCNIQFAVKN

-392 ANKSLTTA
+392 ADNTLTTA

-408 AIGRSLEESIQKA
+408 AIGRSYEESLMKA
-421 IRSLDID
+421 VRSLDID
-428 KELGYSGKYSQWT
+428 KDFGYAGKYTIWT
-441 DEELHALL
+441 DEEIRNLL
-449 SEPTDER
+449 KTPTDER
-456 IFAIY
+456 LFAIY
-461 IALKRGW
+461 QALKRGMTS
-468 KAEEI
+468 EEI
-473 SRITGIEPYFLYRM
+473 SGMTGIEPYFLYRI
-487 ENILVMENE
+487 ENIIAVEDE
-496 IKAALNPEVLRKAKR
+496 VRKDLNPDTLRKAKR

-517 QIARL
+517 QIARIS
-522 TGKGRE
+522 GKTRE
-528 EITDMR
+528 EITDLR
-534 ISSGIIPT
+534 IFLGIIPT

-549 AAEFAAKTPYY
+549 AAEFEAKTPYY
-560 YSTYDMQ
+560 YSSYDTE
-567 CELVPSDRKKVLIL
+567 CELKPSDRKKVLIL

-641 VMNIIEK
+641 VMNILEK
-648 EQPYG
+648 EQHYG
-653 VLVQFG
+653 VMVQFG

-671 KEIARRGLGTRILG
+671 KEIARRGLKTKILG

-690 IDLAEDRERFNAL
+690 IDLAEDRERFNKL
-703 MNDMN
+703 LQDLN
-708 IPQPQAGIAYSPA
+708 IPQPNAGIAFSPA

-728 KIGYPVLVRP
+728 RIGYPVLVRP

-764 RVSREHP
+764 RVSHEHP

-778 QDAVEIDVDA
+778 QNAVEIDVDA
-788 VCDGEDVLIGAI
+788 VCDGTDVLIGAI

-806 AGIHSGDSACMI
+806 AGIHSGDSACII

-825 VVLEVVRDYVRK
+825 VVLEVVRDYVRR
-837 IALGLNVVG
+837 IALALQVKG

-876 KSVGLP
+876 KAVGLP

-891 IGKTLAEQGYTREPK
+891 IDRTLKEQGHTREPK
-906 VPYVSVKEV
+906 TPYVSVKEV
-915 LLPFDKLPGADVL
+915 LLPFDRLPGADVL

-950 FKAELSA
+950 FKAEISA
-957 DNSLP
+957 DNRLP
-962 VEGMVFISVKDEDK
+962 LEGLVFISVRDEDK
-976 ATAAVAARKLY
+976 AAVAVAAKKISE
-987 DAGLSIIATDST
+987 AGLKMIATDNT
-999 AEYLR
+999 AEYLK
-1004 RSGLPVVRVNK
+1004 RSGLNVERVNK
-1015 IFNGSPNVLDYIKIG
+1015 IFNGSPNVLDYMKRG
-1030 EVRLIINTP
+1030 EVKLIINTP
-1039 TTKQSVRD
+1039 TTKQSVKD

-1073 DAILKAKKD
+1073 DAILKARTD
-1082 QITIKALDEY
+1082 QITIKALGEY
-1092 HKEVYYS
+1092 HKEVFYT

>member
-1 MYRRSLLR
+1 
-9 IGAEDDEKRRK
+9 
-20 QSREALEMPKR
+20 MPKR
-31 SDIHKVLLIGSGP
+31 NDIHKVLLIGSGP

-93 EPLTPE
+93 EPLVPE
-99 TVAKIIE
+99 ILAKIIE

-123 NITSELAEMGVLEK
+123 NLTSELAEMGVLEK
-137 FHVEVLGTSVRS
+137 FNVEVLGTSVRS
-149 IQEAE
+149 IREAE
-154 DRDLFKKAMQRVG
+154 DRDLFKKAMERVG
-167 EPVPKSRAV
+167 EPVPKSKAV
-176 STLDQALEVMEEL
+176 NTLQEALAVMAEL

-211 KEELLAICDLG
+211 REELLSICELG

-283 SDKEIQ
+283 CDKDIQ
-289 MLRSASIN
+289 MLRSSAIN

-304 EGGCNVQFAVKD
+304 EGGCNIQFAVKN

-392 ANKSLTTA
+392 ANKTLTTA

-408 AIGRSLEESIQKA
+408 AIGRSYEESLMKA

-428 KELGYSGKYSQWT
+428 KELGYAGKYTTWT
-441 DEELHALL
+441 DEEIKSLL
-449 SEPTDER
+449 ENPTDNR
-456 IFAIY
+456 LFAIY
-461 IALKRGW
+461 LALKRGMTS
-468 KAEEI
+468 EEI
-473 SRITGIEPYFLYRM
+473 SKITGIEPYFLYRI
-487 ENILVMENE
+487 ENIIAMEEE
-496 IKAALNPEVLRKAKR
+496 IKAELNAETLRKAKR
-511 TGFTDE
+511 TGFTDD
-517 QIARL
+517 QIARIV
-522 TGKGRE
+522 GKSRE

-534 ISSGIIPT
+534 ILQGIIPT

-549 AAEFAAKTPYY
+549 AAEFEAKTPYY
-560 YSTYDMQ
+560 YSTYDTQ
-567 CELVPSDRKKVLIL
+567 CELVPSDKKKVLIL

-641 VMNIIEK
+641 VMNILEK

-671 KEIARRGLGTRILG
+671 KEIARRGLKTKILG

-703 MNDMN
+703 MDRLN
-708 IPQPQAGIAYSPA
+708 IPQPSAGIAFSPA
-721 EAKAVAA
+721 EAKTVAA
-728 KIGYPVLVRP
+728 RIGYPVLVRP

-764 RVSREHP
+764 RVSHEHP

-778 QDAVEIDVDA
+778 QNAIEIDVDA
-788 VCDGEDVLIGAI
+788 VCDGTDVLIGAI

-825 VVLEVVRDYVRK
+825 VVLEVVRDYVRR

-846 IVNLQMAYKDGTVYV
+846 IVNLQMAYKDGVVYV

-876 KSVGLP
+876 KAVGLP

-891 IGKTLAEQGYTREPK
+891 IGKSLREQGFLGEPK
-906 VPYVSVKEV
+906 TPYVSVKEV

-935 TGEVMGIDYNLGLAF
+935 TGEVMGIDYKLGLAF

-957 DNSLP
+957 DNPLP
-962 VEGMVFISVKDEDK
+962 LEGMVFISVKDEDK
-976 ATAAVAARKLY
+976 AAVAVAAKKLHE
-987 DAGLSIIATDST
+987 AGLSIIATDST
-999 AEYLR
+999 AQYLR

-1015 IFNGSPNVLDYIKIG
+1015 IYNGSPNVLDYVKIG
-1030 EVRLIINTP
+1030 EVKLIINTP
-1039 TTKQSVRD
+1039 TTKQSVKD
-1047 GYQIRRSAVDYHV
+1047 GVQIRRAAVDYHI

-1073 DAILKAKKD
+1073 DAVLMAKTD
-1082 QITIKALDEY
+1082 EITIKALDEY
-1092 HKEVYYS
+1092 HKEVYYT